1 MHDRDPLLRDR
12 SRGLRQDASD
22 AERLLWQHL
31 RNRQLGETK
40 FRRQRQCGRYILDFY
55 SVEAKLCIEADGSQ
69 HYTQAGRRADARR
82 AKYLRDKGIRVI
94 RFSDTEILKDI
105 DGVMMRIFEM
115 VGSAGENAE
124 EPSPPPSPT
133 AVGEGNRLI
142 TGRS

>member
-22 AERLLWQHL
+22 AERLLWHHL

-40 FRRQRQCGRYILDFY
+40 FRRQRQFGRYILDFC

-69 HYTQAGRRADARR
+69 HYTPAGRQADTRR
-82 AKYLRDKGIRVI
+82 DKYLRDKGIRVL

-105 DGVMMRIFEM
+105 DGW
-115 VGSAGENAE
+115 
-124 EPSPPPSPT
+124 
-133 AVGEGNRLI
+133 
-142 TGRS
+142 

>member
-31 RNRQLGETK
+31 RNRQLGQTK
-40 FRRQRQCGRYILDFY
+40 FRRQRQCGPYILDFY
-55 SVEAKLCIEADGSQ
+55 KFEAKLCVEADGSQ
-69 HYTQAGRRADARR
+69 HYTAAGRRVDARR
-82 AKYLRDKGIRVI
+82 DKYLRDKGIRVL

-105 DGVMMRIFEM
+105 DGVMMRILEM

-124 EPSPPPSPT
+124 KPSPSPSPT
-133 AVGEGNRLI
+133 ELREGNC
-142 TGRS
+142 